1 MFHLI
6 SGVTAYIPQY
16 SLSRQIS
23 VVKFSL
29 ATNHVCFLW
38 PPKIT
43 MVLTN
48 VASAFLVK
56 LAFLKTY
63 VCLSKV
69 LTLRVMFVLSGVQK
83 PPKWLAMFGLLFWPT
98 VYINPILI
106 SRQSHH
112 ILPQPFYSN
121 HREKRKM
128 CVLSGF
134 QIGHDHAYI
143 GSAFLTH
150 WTS

>member
-1 MFHLI
+1 
-6 SGVTAYIPQY
+6 
-16 SLSRQIS
+16 
-23 VVKFSL
+23 
-29 ATNHVCFLW
+29 
-38 PPKIT
+38 
-43 MVLTN
+43 
-48 VASAFLVK
+48 
-56 LAFLKTY
+56 
-63 VCLSKV
+63 
-69 LTLRVMFVLSGVQK
+69 
-83 PPKWLAMFGLLFWPT
+83 MFGLLFWPT

-150 WTS
+150 WTSQNLYLPVRNSMRKLHVWFLWRPKSNWKAVCQVCSPERLHIYVQYFALSLYRLSFSAVKMRLEALDVCFSSLQNLITVCQC